1 MADNSRN
8 NPLKNIPG
16 IGMEMYGKYKPLNL
30 TFPEP
35 VLQQIR
41 ETEYDS
47 PTELTMQDKVRLA
60 VYYIFPRPGKENLT
74 RKYIASIIEVPYPEE
89 SPKTVTL
96 SKIEELAILL
106 GEEELN
112 ERTFQSKQEEILFS
126 TIRDILIEIPKS
138 SRMKILETLIP
149 LAIPHKRKYLEE
161 LIWKLKSLSI

>member
-16 IGMEMYGKYKPLNL
+16 IGMEMYGKYKPLNI